1 MSDSMSAIFFI
12 KGHNFMKKLN
22 FKWLVK
28 CCKLLVPLIYYHCNH
43 LVKCNFLFLLQ
54 QISFSLFTVMFFL
67 KIFIVWGIWSLINT
81 FKIAMVYYNRT
92 QVGKLSFWFH
102 AHFTVK
108 ALPIKMDPP
117 LSLFSFLITSYFR
130 SIFTWVPRVIY
141 IWHIVLIY
149 ITALRKLT
157 NKTCASLSWKN
168 QNQLWLAQTCFP
180 TLFVGYM
187 YLLQVLINP
196 LDFLGP

>member
-92 QVGKLSFWFH
+92 HVGKLSFWFH

-108 ALPIKMDPP
+108 ALPIKMDPL